1 MESKRDD
8 DLMTIPGT
16 IPNLISP
23 PNGCRFHPRC
33 PKAVKECSEVVPDL
47 IEEEPGHFVRCLLF
61 GDQLEKYKSAQPLNT
76 V

>member
-1 MESKRDD
+1 MVADS
-8 DLMTIPGT
+8 
-16 IPNLISP
+16 
-23 PNGCRFHPRC
+23 PRC
-33 PKAVKECSEVVPDL
+33 PKAVRMFRGSSEL